1 MCEISSTCP
10 KGDHTFVLWWV
21 PGDGDPCLPLC
32 MLLVP
37 EQWPMETT
45 RGQTTFQA
53 RANLAA
59 AGTDVMFTQGKGAK
73 ASENLLYIKCM

>member
-1 MCEISSTCP
+1 
-10 KGDHTFVLWWV
+10 
-21 PGDGDPCLPLC
+21 

-45 RGQTTFQA
+45 SGQTTFQA
-53 RANLAA
+53 RAYLAA

-73 ASENLLYIKCM
+73 ASENLLYISSIQVHVDMFTC

>member
-1 MCEISSTCP
+1 
-10 KGDHTFVLWWV
+10 
-21 PGDGDPCLPLC
+21 
-32 MLLVP
+32 
-37 EQWPMETT
+37 METT

-73 ASENLLYIKCM
+73 ASENLLYISSIQVHVDMFTC